1 MYMTFLSKIN
11 NTCTLHLAQIFENVD
26 SQLTWINF
34 VDKGK
39 LDLAESWVFIILL

>member
-11 NTCTLHLAQIFENVD
+11 NTCTLHLAQIFENVT
-26 SQLTWINF
+26 QLTWINF